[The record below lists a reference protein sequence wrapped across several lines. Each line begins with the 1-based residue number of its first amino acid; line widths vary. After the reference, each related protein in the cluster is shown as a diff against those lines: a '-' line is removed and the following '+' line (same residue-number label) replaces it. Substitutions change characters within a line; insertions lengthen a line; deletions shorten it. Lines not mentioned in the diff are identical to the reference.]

1 MNIVI
6 FHAIIF
12 EVEKLNYYKH
22 NRSNTIIIPSTPLR

>member
-22 NRSNTIIIPSTPLR
+22 NRSNTM